1 MKHETGNDAVLQW
14 LAWSDVALQRTI
26 VGCLHLLVVVV
37 PEWIRQRL
45 CEAVGVISSFV
56 CETGQAATR
65 LSIYGLRVAYMIA
78 RVSLV
83 GLGWGLVLFSPVVI
97 AVIAGANW
105 CVWLSIVWSLVLM
118 FGSLSAYLRWRA
130 LEDRARDEWRDKVV
144 NGQTV
149 REWID
154 TIAAKGVMPFERQT
168 AILLLIE
175 SGTSGQM
182 ALMAALT
189 ADEAV
194 VMNVIMKQWILA
206 VVREQARSGT
216 RFELTIENLYRT
228 TRIEPLRR
236 AAHSTLRKI
245 CSQSTHW
252 RRIGKPTQPRSI

>member
-1 MKHETGNDAVLQW
+1 MKRETGNDVVLQW
-14 LAWSDVALQRTI
+14 LGWSEVALQRTI

-45 CEAVGVISSFV
+45 CETVGVVFSFV

-65 LSIYGLRVAYMIA
+65 LSIYVLRVAYMLI
-78 RVSLV
+78 RVSLFA
-83 GLGWGLVLFSPVVI
+83 LGWGLVLFSPVAV
-97 AVIAGANW
+97 AVIADANW
-105 CVWLSIVWSLVLM
+105 CVWPSIAWSLVLA
-118 FGSLSAYLRWRA
+118 FGSLSAFLRWRA

-144 NGQTV
+144 KGQTV

-154 TIAAKGVMPFERQT
+154 LISTEGVLPIERQT
-168 AILLLIE
+168 AVLILLE
-175 SGTSGQM
+175 SGTSGQV

-206 VVREQARSGT
+206 VVREQGRSGN

-228 TRIEPLRR
+228 TRIERLRR